1 MLADSLPAILAA
13 VSVLSPLAVAA
24 GYAYGLLAHHVG
36 RSTLPAT
43 ALMAAGFGLSL
54 GIGATATIGQL
65 QQAPS
70 AGGALLAMLSL
81 AIAIAPVVVLGFA
94 GRRRAAAL
102 YAAGAAAPWTL
113 VFGIHLADLV
123 AGADHA
129 PLVTTAAFLA
139 GAIPLIVAALV
150 AARPDPVPLP
160 DPLAPAGRPG
170 SHQTGALSRALL
182 ARTRYGEV
190 GPSLVL
196 GLVGGLA
203 VSTFVPTVPL
213 ASLLAVAAGAILGTE
228 LEVRW
233 IPASIRPAAEAFH
246 WIGRG
251 AVADFRAASGS
262 PVPTRGAA
270 MEQWLATAPDTDAAR
285 RFRVELLA
293 HLGRLDEARSAAA
306 RLPVETPLDRF
317 RSAAAAADIDWKAGR
332 GAPIDELSALAEAVG
347 PPGDPARREAE
358 GMVAWVASQA
368 RVADM
373 DPAWAEPL
381 ARFRDSLGADA
392 TGLHATSMRRP
403 VLTTA
408 LVASLA
414 VVLLNLVLTGGLARL
429 VP

>member
-1 MLADSLPAILAA
+1 
-13 VSVLSPLAVAA
+13 
-24 GYAYGLLAHHVG
+24 
-36 RSTLPAT
+36 
-43 ALMAAGFGLSL
+43 MASGFGLSL
-54 GIGATATIGQL
+54 GIGATAMVGIL
-65 QQAPS
+65 QQSPS
-70 AGGALLAMLSL
+70 ADGVMIAMASL
-81 AIAIAPVVVLGFA
+81 AFGVAPVVVLGFA

-102 YAAGAAAPWTL
+102 YAIGLFAPWTL
-113 VFGIHLADLV
+113 VFGVHLVDLV

-139 GAIPLIVAALV
+139 GAVPLVAAALV
-150 AARPDPVPLP
+150 AGRPDPVPLP

-196 GLVGGLA
+196 GLVAGLA
-203 VSTFVPTVPL
+203 VSTFVPAMPL
-213 ASLLAVAAGAILGTE
+213 AALLAVAAGAILGTE

-251 AVADFRAASGS
+251 AIADFRAASGS
-262 PVPTRGAA
+262 AVPTRRGA
-270 MEQWLATAPDTDAAR
+270 MEQWLAMAPDTDAAR

-293 HLGRLDEARSAAA
+293 HLGRLDEARAAAA
-306 RLPVETPLDRF
+306 RLPDTTPLDRF
-317 RSAAAAADIDWKAGR
+317 RGAAATADIDWKAGR
-332 GAPIDELSALAEAVG
+332 GAPIEQLSALAEAVG
-347 PPGDPARREAE
+347 PLGDPGRREAE
-358 GMVAWVASQA
+358 GIVAWVESQA
-368 RVADM
+368 RVAEL
-373 DPAWAEPL
+373 DPAWPEPL
-381 ARFRDSLGADA
+381 ARFRDTLGADA
-392 TGLHATSMRRP
+392 VGLHATAMRRP

-414 VVLLNLVLTGGLARL
+414 VVLLNIVLTGGLARL